1 MFASMISSLAPPIAL
16 VSSLNVG
23 VEAAKDI
30 YAYLPAP
37 ELALAATPTSPH
49 VLYQADVPA
58 LSKDMSPE
66 AMNALCDSLVKAYAR
81 DGATPA
87 ISAGLRQCVIAP
99 TPAPELTSGGSKP
112 AAVL

>member
-1 MFASMISSLAPPIAL
+1 MFASMISSLVPPIAL

-23 VEAAKDI
+23 VEAAKHI

-37 ELALAATPTSPH
+37 ELALAATPTSAQVH
-49 VLYQADVPA
+49 SEADVPA
-58 LSKDMSPE
+58 LSKDMSPD

-87 ISAGLRQCVIAP
+87 ISAALRQCVIAP
-99 TPAPELTSGGSKP
+99 TPAPEFTSDSSKP
-112 AAVL
+112 TAVL

>member
-1 MFASMISSLAPPIAL
+1 MFASMISSLAAPIAM

-37 ELALAATPTSPH
+37 GLALAATPTSAQVH
-49 VLYQADVPA
+49 SEADVPA

-66 AMNALCDSLVKAYAR
+66 GMNALCDSLVKAYAR
-81 DGATPA
+81 DGATPE

-112 AAVL
+112 TAVL